1 VSIAGDGLAVISLGV
16 SCQTAMQIRAHIRLI
31 TELAGVGIATPDI
44 NVDISSFPFDW
55 RIMPAKGFCT
65 MAAEGEFFPAS
76 MDDVRHAPPLP
87 PAWAKH
93 ECFLWHDFL
102 VAESSYDVPRM
113 FQHDRAKHAYK
124 MQKLMALMG
133 RRIFILSNTQNNLDG
148 KATVTGLDFSLSRAD
163 VQKVKEAIAD
173 MFPSGSHELI
183 VVTRLDRAMDN
194 PATWPA
200 CTYVF
205 DPTTVGMDDVE
216 GDYAQWNDM
225 FRRYFTRDAGKEAE
239 AHAGMTERLHE
250 FSRLFSGLKW
260 PSGVDRLFGRH
271 KDLR

>member
-1 VSIAGDGLAVISLGV
+1 
-16 SCQTAMQIRAHIRLI
+16 
-31 TELAGVGIATPDI
+31 
-44 NVDISSFPFDW
+44 
-55 RIMPAKGFCT
+55 
-65 MAAEGEFFPAS
+65 
-76 MDDVRHAPPLP
+76 
-87 PAWAKH
+87 
-93 ECFLWHDFL
+93 
-102 VAESSYDVPRM
+102 
-113 FQHDRAKHAYK
+113 
-124 MQKLMALMG
+124 MALTG
-133 RRIFILSNTQNNLDG
+133 RRIFILSNTQNNLDA

-163 VQKVKEAIAD
+163 VQKVKKTIAD

-183 VVTRLDRAMDN
+183 VVTRLDRAIDN

-225 FRRYFTRDAGKEAE
+225 FRRYFTIDAGKEAE

-250 FSRLFSGLKW
+250 FSTFFSGLKW
-260 PSGVDRLFGRH
+260 PRGVDRLFGRH